1 MITEGDHDRGRGDHG
16 GSPVSGHPEPP
27 TSALGR
33 WWDAALI
40 RVATAVL
47 RRGSPWLDG
56 AADNLLGYILRE
68 AIESAQRPH
77 GPISPEELRVGLPD
91 GAEPPSIHYVTP
103 HPSWSP
109 TSPELAASEMER
121 RGALDIALEFRHLFA
136 TGTSTMSTHITME
149 PAVRTTIDPDDPQL
163 THDPDTELWGQT
175 EVYPILSDAERAKDF
190 VRPLRES
197 YRHISCLLV
206 TNIDDAIAAT
216 FARDPA
222 FYSSTYC
229 AWCNLHS
236 PVGERGEFEWLDG
249 SKVGT

>member
-1 MITEGDHDRGRGDHG
+1 
-16 GSPVSGHPEPP
+16 
-27 TSALGR
+27 
-33 WWDAALI
+33 
-40 RVATAVL
+40 
-47 RRGSPWLDG
+47 
-56 AADNLLGYILRE
+56 
-68 AIESAQRPH
+68 
-77 GPISPEELRVGLPD
+77 
-91 GAEPPSIHYVTP
+91 
-103 HPSWSP
+103 
-109 TSPELAASEMER
+109 
-121 RGALDIALEFRHLFA
+121 
-136 TGTSTMSTHITME
+136 MSTHITME
-149 PAVRTTIDPDDPQL
+149 PAMRTTIDPDDPDDPQL

-236 PVGERGEFEWLDG
+236 PVGEHGEFEWLDG

>member
-1 MITEGDHDRGRGDHG
+1 MTDDPAG
-16 GSPVSGHPEPP
+16 PP

-33 WWDAALI
+33 RWDAALI

-56 AADNLLGYILRE
+56 AAAGLLGYVLRE
-68 AIESAQRPH
+68 ATEHAERPVDAH
-77 GPISPEELRVGLPD
+77 QA
-91 GAEPPSIHYVTP
+91 GAEPPPTRRVTP

-163 THDPDTELWGQT
+163 THDPDTG
-175 EVYPILSDAERAKDF
+175 
-190 VRPLRES
+190 
-197 YRHISCLLV
+197 
-206 TNIDDAIAAT
+206 
-216 FARDPA
+216 
-222 FYSSTYC
+222 
-229 AWCNLHS
+229 
-236 PVGERGEFEWLDG
+236 
-249 SKVGT
+249 